1 MVMASL
7 CARRGH
13 RNVESYALA
22 GLEGRGLQQRRLP
35 PQRAMLRLKS
45 SRIRRLAGAVHREWM
60 YGSWAWSLQ
69 VPVTLT
75 VSTEV
80 GQQVNFT
87 CFLNAKNQPQ
97 AAAHDT

>member
-13 RNVESYALA
+13 RNVESYVLA

-60 YGSWAWSLQ
+60 YGSWAWSL
-69 VPVTLT
+69 VP